1 MRPPHHHLSSGR
13 APSCS
18 MGGQIECWPRENGCY
33 NLFVSSDASIEYQG
47 GPLKEESVPLLLS
60 PSLPLLLNGGSALNN
75 MYHWCRLIINKPSS
89 NLQLISQV
97 TRLNCNSAATPPH
110 ALAVST
116 GETRARGYQT
126 CTKGIPRGYQKA
138 YQSIARCRVC

>member
-1 MRPPHHHLSSGR
+1 M
-13 APSCS
+13 
-18 MGGQIECWPRENGCY
+18 
-33 NLFVSSDASIEYQG
+33 
-47 GPLKEESVPLLLS
+47 KEESVPLLLS

-116 GETRARGYQT
+116 GETRARGYQMG
-126 CTKGIPRGYQKA
+126 TKDVARAKGYQGSTKRVLGGTNEVETGA
-138 YQSIARCRVC
+138 REYQGGTKRHIRVLLVQYAKKCGGGERG